1 MASKKDG
8 FYLFYDKKIN
18 NVPDIVRTKYSEIYN
33 EYYKNPGD
41 VEPTQKSL
49 MKAFKLLFADTNAK
63 LTKKEQNALKA
74 LRRSSWYPNL
84 RRDAIKEFERA
95 KDYRLHGLWANM
107 VFLDHVMR
115 HPKKMETIDKISKLR
130 CKVRKIHGLDRNARV
145 GF

>member
-1 MASKKDG
+1 MVNKKDG

-33 EYYKNPGD
+33 EYHKNPGD
-41 VEPTQKSL
+41 VEPIQKSL

-95 KDYRLHGLWANM
+95 KD
-107 VFLDHVMR
+107 
-115 HPKKMETIDKISKLR
+115 
-130 CKVRKIHGLDRNARV
+130 
-145 GF
+145 